1 MTQFSDLGLSAPL
14 LQALASIGHD
24 IPTPIQSG
32 AIPSL
37 LTGRDLI
44 GIAQTGTGKTAAF
57 GLPMLQRLTA
67 TQVPRRPM
75 RPRALILAPT
85 RELAT
90 QIADSLKQLSQNLG
104 SVRIA
109 VVFGGVGYRPQ
120 TDALRRGVDILV
132 ACPGRLLDLI
142 EQKTCDLSGIEILVL
157 DEADRMFDM
166 GFIHA
171 IRRIV
176 ALVPKQRQTLMFSA
190 TMPAEIASLAKAYLT
205 NPERV
210 EVTPQATAVELIDQ
224 KVVHIDHPRKS
235 ALLAHLLGDAG
246 MTRTIVFTRTK
257 HGANRVAERL
267 ERQGITAS
275 AIHGNKSQTAREKA
289 LAGFRA
295 GEVRVLVATDLAA
308 RGIDVQAI
316 SHVVNFDL
324 PNEPESYVHR
334 IGRTARA
341 GAKGTA
347 IAFCASDERSMLK
360 AIERMTRQAIPV
372 MALPTFA
379 PIPAYQAPAGERED
393 EKPRHRQPRQ
403 QQHRQGQRN
412 GHGQGQGKSYG
423 EGQGRRNGN
432 GHGQSQAK
440 ADGQGQ
446 RPRSSQPKPGA
457 SKPRHQAPQ
466 RHSGGGGSLGDISF
480 LRASAPRGQDR

>member
-1 MTQFSDLGLSAPL
+1 MSLAKVTLTQFTDLGLAAPL
-14 LQALASIGHD
+14 LQALATIGHTV
-24 IPTPIQSG
+24 PTPIQAG
-32 AIPSL
+32 AIPHL

-67 TQVPRRPM
+67 TNVQWRPC

-90 QIADSLKQLSQNLG
+90 QIADSLKQLAQHLSG
-104 SVRIA
+104 VRIA

-120 TDALRRGVDILV
+120 VDALKRGVDILV

-142 EQKTCDLSGIEILVL
+142 EQRVCDLSGIETLVL

-176 ALVPKQRQTLMFSA
+176 AMVPKERQTLLFSA
-190 TMPAEIASLAKAYLT
+190 TMPSEIVALTKAYLS

-210 EVTPQATAVELIDQ
+210 EVTPQATTVEKIDQ
-224 KVVHIDHPRKS
+224 QVIHVGHAQKS
-235 ALLAHLLGDAG
+235 ALLAHLLGDARWS
-246 MTRTIVFTRTK
+246 RTIVFTRTK

-267 ERQGITAS
+267 EKQGIAAS

-289 LAGFRA
+289 LAGFRG
-295 GEVRVLVATDLAA
+295 GELRVLVATDLAA
-308 RGIDVQAI
+308 RGIDVHGI

-341 GAKGTA
+341 GASGTA
-347 IAFCASDERSMLK
+347 VAFCAPDERSMLK
-360 AIERMTRQAIPV
+360 AIERTTRQAIPV
-372 MALPTFA
+372 LALPAFVM
-379 PIPAYQAPAGERED
+379 PAGPQTPAGARED
-393 EKPRHRQPRQ
+393 DRRDRQPRRPQ
-403 QQHRQGQRN
+403 RNSHGKSYAQGKSN
-412 GHGQGQGKSYG
+412 GHGKAHA
-423 EGQGRRNGN
+423 N
-432 GHGQSQAK
+432 GHSK
-440 ADGQGQ
+440 
-446 RPRSSQPKPGA
+446 RPSSQPKSA
-457 SKPRHQAPQ
+457 ARHHAPS
-466 RHSGGGGSLGDISF
+466 RSAGGGGGSLSDIGF
-480 LRASAPRGQDR
+480 LRVSPRGQER